1 MRWTYHEGPEALGI
15 HIISELQMNTAY
27 ASEDGCEHGLGL

>member
-1 MRWTYHEGPEALGI
+1 MKDLKLLVYI

-27 ASEDGCEHGLGL
+27 ASEDGRECGLGP